1 MDKSSEADTRY
12 YRKLFFILGL
22 AGFVSAADNW
32 FVAPSLSAIADNF
45 GKSVAAT
52 GGILT
57 AYMIPYGF
65 LQPIYGF
72 FGDQCDKVRLLR
84 GIVIGLAIGTAGSA
98 LSGSLLILCILR
110 VFTGFFAAGIIALSI
125 SIIGDM
131 VSPDKQQIYVGK
143 FMGIVFAGQGLSS
156 GLGGILTRYISWR
169 GAFLFFAVIA
179 FVAAIFLRV
188 LPCSRVK
195 INRKNYNF
203 FKQCKLAV
211 SSPIG
216 KVIFP
221 LAFLI
226 GLLLLGTYGY
236 LGSFLNE
243 HIKLNYMQ
251 SGSIVMF
258 YGFSCLIGG
267 SQIGKLANRFG
278 RKKVSIAGEGL
289 ALISTVLLICSFQ
302 IKSWPIAL
310 AATICLGFGYIAI
323 QSTLATLALSVTG
336 ECRGLPSGLIG
347 FGLFCGGGIGSM
359 IGGRLLLAGGYQTI
373 WITFGIFILLLI
385 FITKKL
391 KL

>member
-1 MDKSSEADTRY
+1 MDKSSETDTKY
-12 YRKLFFILGL
+12 YRKLFLILGL

-32 FVAPSLSAIADNF
+32 FVAPSLSAISDNF
-45 GKSVAAT
+45 GTSVAAT
-52 GGILT
+52 GGIL
-57 AYMIPYGF
+57 I
-65 LQPIYGF
+65 
-72 FGDQCDKVRLLR
+72 
-84 GIVIGLAIGTAGSA
+84 
-98 LSGSLLILCILR
+98 
-110 VFTGFFAAGIIALSI
+110 
-125 SIIGDM
+125 
-131 VSPDKQQIYVGK
+131 
-143 FMGIVFAGQGLSS
+143 
-156 GLGGILTRYISWR
+156 RYISWR
-169 GAFLFFAVIA
+169 GAFLFFAGIA
-179 FVAAIFLRV
+179 IAAAILLRA

-195 INRKNYNF
+195 INRQNHNF

-211 SSPIG
+211 SSPKG

-221 LAFLI
+221 LAFVI

-243 HIKLNYMQ
+243 HINLNYMQ

-278 RKKVSIAGEGL
+278 RKKVSIAGEGF

-347 FGLFCGGGIGSM
+347 FGLFRGGGVGSM
-359 IGGRLLLAGGYQTI
+359 IGGRLLL
-373 WITFGIFILLLI
+373 IL
-385 FITKKL
+385 ITKNLSFDKYDL
-391 KL
+391 LVSYLE